1 MGITGNIKMS
11 LLVFLAQGALSS
23 LLSDKFMRT
32 PTYQN
37 PYQQIP
43 QPAPQP
49 PKNIDIEETEEYRK
63 DLFEIGCREIANTL
77 YDILCEDHVLK
88 VYSIHEYVQWYDH
101 NNFKIQET
109 EKGIKASITVCA
121 SESEEERIRHRMRWI
136 LYCLP
141 YVQQTPVD
149 FSAELP
155 YIPFPDGCG
164 CIFY

>member
-1 MGITGNIKMS
+1 MS

-23 LLSDKFMRT
+23 LLSDKFMPEPSYR
-32 PTYQN
+32 N
-37 PYQQIP
+37 SYQQIP

-49 PKNIDIEETEEYRK
+49 SKSMDIEETEEYRK
-63 DLFEIGCREIANTL
+63 DLFGISRQDIANAL
-77 YDILCEDHVLK
+77 YDILCEDRVLEI
-88 VYSIHEYVQWYDH
+88 YSIHEYVQWYDH

-109 EKGIKASITVCA
+109 EKGIKVSITVCA
-121 SESEEERIRHRMRWI
+121 SEHDEERIRHRMRWI

-141 YVQQTPVD
+141 YVQQTPMD

-164 CIFY
+164 CIMF

>member
-1 MGITGNIKMS
+1 MS
-11 LLVFLAQGALSS
+11 LLVFLAQGAVTS
-23 LLSDKFMRT
+23 LLRDKFMSEPSYR
-32 PTYQN
+32 N
-37 PYQQIP
+37 PHQQIP

-49 PKNIDIEETEEYRK
+49 SKSMDIEETEEYRK
-63 DLFEIGCREIANTL
+63 DLFGISRQDIANTL
-77 YDILCEDHVLK
+77 YDILCEDRVLK

-109 EKGIKASITVCA
+109 EKGIKVSITVCA
-121 SESEEERIRHRMRWI
+121 SEHDEERIRHRMRWI

-141 YVQQTPVD
+141 YVQQTPMD

-164 CIFY
+164 CMFF

>member
-1 MGITGNIKMS
+1 MS
-11 LLVFLAQGALSS
+11 LLVFLAHGALSS

-43 QPAPQP
+43 QPAPQT
-49 PKNIDIEETEEYRK
+49 PKNIDIEEHEEYAK
-63 DLFEIGCREIANTL
+63 GQFEMCRQDIANTL
-77 YDILCEDHVLK
+77 FEILCEDHVLK
-88 VYSIHEYVQWYDH
+88 VYHIHEYVQWSDH

-121 SESEEERIRHRMRWI
+121 SEHDEERIRHRMRWI

-149 FSAELP
+149 FSAKLP

-164 CIFY
+164 CMFF